1 MISFFCLIKSH
12 QGSDCLTINI
22 NETILSLVTKDS
34 NLKDILNDLG
44 FKEIVKPGMIQT
56 VGRFMTLKA
65 GSSMRNIE
73 LSVIVKTLEDKGYIV
88 EGV

>member
-1 MISFFCLIKSH
+1 MI
-12 QGSDCLTINI
+12 INI
-22 NETILSLVTKDS
+22 NETILSLVTKDEKI
-34 NLKDILNDLG
+34 KDILNDLG

-65 GSSMRNIE
+65 GSSMRKIE
-73 LSVIVKTLEDKGYIV
+73 LSVIIKTFEDKGYIV